1 MQPVIKR
8 KKKNPDGSFMKNPD
22 GSFVYEEAGTAQI
35 IKQNVKK
42 GGSVKLTLPERRT
55 EHIKAAVTTPA
66 FQPIPAHTTKPAQA
80 SPQLAQMHL
89 QNEIVKKTKEREK
102 NKKKMLE
109 RYGDSGIDPF
119 SKDETLAKKLQKNEK
134 YKQKN
139 EDKIVKKLRK
149 DAKREIGLGTD
160 ARLGNAIESIEKK
173 AKKAEKKEKK
183 KEQTEKLKEAENAGH
198 INQRRKRSV
207 PTQPP
212 SKTEKRL
219 MDDPNEYQRMV
230 DMIKKAPWHNK
241 SPEEVIKEKGYKATD
256 EKTKKGK
263 HAYVDFYTSG
273 EKKGD
278 YTSGGRKISNTEK
291 SLNKKG
297 YVYYEAGKMTKNGRL
312 HYYTKPETGNKQYT
326 FLHPKD
332 ETRQPKR
339 AKNYA
344 TSEQPAV
351 KGHKKE
357 VGLTS
362 RARHPVMQSKD
373 GRYYYRSPKSNRRV
387 YVKNFLP
394 YE

>member
-35 IKQNVKK
+35 IKQNVRK
-42 GGSVKLTLPERRT
+42 GGSAKLTLPGRRT
-55 EHIKAAVTTPA
+55 EHIKAAVTTKV
-66 FQPIPAHTTKPAQA
+66 FEPIPAHTAKPAQA

-89 QNEIVKKTKEREK
+89 QNEIMKKTKEREK

-119 SKDETLAKKLQKNEK
+119 SKDETLAKKLQKNDK
-134 YKQKN
+134 FKKKN
-139 EDKIVKKLRK
+139 EEKVVKKLRK
-149 DAKREIGLGTD
+149 DAKQEIGLGAD

-173 AKKAEKKEKK
+173 AKKEEKKEK
-183 KEQTEKLKEAENAGH
+183 QQDKLKEAESAGH
-198 INQRRKRSV
+198 INQRKKRPL

-219 MDDPNEYQRMV
+219 MDDPNEYKRMI
-230 DMIKKAPWHNK
+230 DMIQKAPWHNK

-263 HAYVDFYTSG
+263 HATVDF
-273 EKKGD
+273 

-297 YVYYEAGKMTKNGRL
+297 YTYYEAGKMTKNGRL
-312 HYYTKPETGNKQYT
+312 HYYTKAETGNKQYT

-339 AKNYA
+339 VQNY
-344 TSEQPAV
+344 TNEQPE
-351 KGHKKE
+351 KKHKKE
-357 VGLTS
+357 VGLTI
-362 RARHPVMQSKD
+362 RARHPVKQTKD
-373 GRYYYRSPKSNRRV
+373 GRYYYRNPKSNRRV

-394 YE
+394 HE